1 MTVIACTDYDC
12 RVGVRTTTGERADE
26 LQVDTSTHARPMLS
40 THYMPSRRLK
50 VRQKAVMLTRPA
62 GHEAKAEAEARKS
75 GPRTRPRPKNF
86 FETEAGAG
94 HVREQLS
101 VYEHEDIG
109 LRGLNISGKRYRSSS
124 SSVVLEDRRDRCLY
138 SVCRQTARE

>member
-1 MTVIACTDYDC
+1 MIACTDYDC

-40 THYMPSRRLK
+40 THNMPSRRLK
-50 VRQKAVMLTRPA
+50 VRQKAVMLTRPG

-86 FETEAGAG
+86 
-94 HVREQLS
+94 
-101 VYEHEDIG
+101 
-109 LRGLNISGKRYRSSS
+109 LRPRPGPDT
-124 SSVVLEDRRDRCLY
+124 LENN
-138 SVCRQTARE
+138 SVCMSMKTWASRP